1 MCRHRWRYA
10 GSLSRAECPRCRM
23 QVERAGPDPDGK
35 WHDRLPVALRAAQRS
50 VKQQATHLA

>member
-1 MCRHRWRYA
+1 M
-10 GSLSRAECPRCRM
+10 SRARCARCGADA
-23 QVERAGPDPDGK
+23 ERAGPDPDGK